1 MLRVQHN
8 DSRVRE
14 GIALLVH
21 LLDGHRRRD
30 ARVAEAQRAGHL
42 ACFGHGEGIFVL
54 IRQIAGRRLDLPIGV
69 RAGRKTRNNRIPV
82 VAGGILAN
90 GSARRGPDLDLA
102 AGKARSGIRTQ
113 LSDARFAGD
122 RRRCGAL
129 FIGQRPVFG
138 VAPGGGE
145 PQRMPG
151 LVQLISIRRCDF
163 KVGVIRIVLELHVRC
178 DNAVIGR
185 ALKNR
190 CAVSVN
196 DPDHRAVQ
204 GRLRICIYLFEAHSF
219 ACRSGDR
226 RRRNGGQH
234 QRIIGR
240 DPVGRAAGTD
250 GLQLRRLLSVG
261 MDIHPASVAPG
272 QS

>member
-1 MLRVQHN
+1 
-8 DSRVRE
+8 
-14 GIALLVH
+14 
-21 LLDGHRRRD
+21 
-30 ARVAEAQRAGHL
+30 
-42 ACFGHGEGIFVL
+42 
-54 IRQIAGRRLDLPIGV
+54 
-69 RAGRKTRNNRIPV
+69 
-82 VAGGILAN
+82 
-90 GSARRGPDLDLA
+90 
-102 AGKARSGIRTQ
+102 
-113 LSDARFAGD
+113 
-122 RRRCGAL
+122 
-129 FIGQRPVFG
+129 
-138 VAPGGGE
+138 
-145 PQRMPG
+145 MPG

-226 RRRNGGQH
+226 RRRNSGQH

>member
-1 MLRVQHN
+1 MIQ
-8 DSRVRE
+8 
-14 GIALLVH
+14 
-21 LLDGHRRRD
+21 
-30 ARVAEAQRAGHL
+30 
-42 ACFGHGEGIFVL
+42 
-54 IRQIAGRRLDLPIGV
+54 QIAWWRLELLIGI
-69 RAGRKTRNNRIPV
+69 GTWRKTRNNRIPV

-90 GSARRGPDLDLA
+90 GSAGRGPDLDLA

-145 PQRMPG
+145 PQG
-151 LVQLISIRRCDF
+151 VACIVQLISIRRCDF
-163 KVGVIRIVLELHVRC
+163 KVGVIRIVLELYVRR
-178 DNAVIGR
+178 DNAVIGH
-185 ALKNR
+185 ALENR
-190 CAVSVN
+190 CAVPVN
-196 DPDHRAVQ
+196 DADHCAVQ
-204 GRLRICIYLFEAHSF
+204 KRLRICIYLFEAHSF
-219 ACRSGDR
+219 ACRSGD